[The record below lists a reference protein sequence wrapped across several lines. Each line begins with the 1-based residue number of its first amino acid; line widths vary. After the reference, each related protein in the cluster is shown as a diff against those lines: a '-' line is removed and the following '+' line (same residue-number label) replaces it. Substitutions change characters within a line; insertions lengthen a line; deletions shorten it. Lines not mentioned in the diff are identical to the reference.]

1 MAGSKACST
10 PAPSISGART
20 KSRRKQSAS
29 RRGTSAASSPSS
41 PAARWPDPH
50 SIFPPR
56 TRKGRHVPALFA
68 SGPFCVWP
76 LFASGRGPRPGLRLA
91 KGGGWCR
98 PMAGSRL
105 SGADLEF
112 APFPHRHRA
121 FPAKDVAPYLDQFIA
136 GHVRQRGIVIAENRG
151 VEAAVLAVGA
161 DDGMARA
168 VVDRDPVDQD
178 LVALVQ
184 IVFELGKGS
193 DARPPAAPGL
203 NIAPDDAL
211 LLLA

>member
-1 MAGSKACST
+1 M
-10 PAPSISGART
+10 
-20 KSRRKQSAS
+20 
-29 RRGTSAASSPSS
+29 
-41 PAARWPDPH
+41 
-50 SIFPPR
+50 
-56 TRKGRHVPALFA
+56 PALFA
-68 SGPFCVWP
+68 SGR
-76 LFASGRGPRPGLRLA
+76 GRLRLA

-136 GHVRQRGIVIAENRG
+136 RHVPQSGIVIAENGG
-151 VEAAVLAVGA
+151 VRAAVLAVGA

-168 VVDRDPVDQD
+168 GVDRDPVDQD
-178 LVALVQ
+178 LVAPVQ

-193 DARPPAAPGL
+193 DARPP
-203 NIAPDDAL
+203 
-211 LLLA
+211 